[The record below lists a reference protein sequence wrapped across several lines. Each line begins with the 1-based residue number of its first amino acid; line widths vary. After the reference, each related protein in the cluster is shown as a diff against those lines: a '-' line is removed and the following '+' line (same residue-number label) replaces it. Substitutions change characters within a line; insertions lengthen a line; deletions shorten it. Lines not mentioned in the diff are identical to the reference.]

1 MRGKKKK
8 ILQPKDNPNFFFFF
22 SFLISLFLHPF
33 LYSPILFYRRTHLSV
48 DQQNTIVRMDQHS
61 NGSPNGKLEATSSLT
76 PDIPHVTAN
85 ILPLSNILKFYT
97 QEAYKQLTTAVENL
111 SMNVEDESDIK
122 RKKYFLDIIIS
133 LRQDFI
139 KVYTLIKWASISKD
153 VSKFIDLLNWFRLQE
168 FQFENLMFQLNGLTG
183 YSGAKLP
190 NSDILTALEVLY
202 KGRPTL
208 PSYNH
213 IKIKNLSLEKIL
225 EVLEDLNL
233 VLMTRFALMDVPK
246 KFQYEIKD
254 GRVYITVSNEFE
266 VSITVGNDMII
277 DKKEDYY
284 KSPFYFIDFK
294 FLFGI
299 NPETSMITYHDDK
312 VFTRLPASLHGKLE
326 KIANQVLLKEGLEGL
341 YDLLHRYSTS
351 FKIYLIAK
359 QFKELL
365 NTRWRNNVQIN
376 YQTGKS
382 LIIVNYWSLHYL
394 SKNWKS
400 FLELGI
406 DRNSNLSYRWFK
418 NGQYCVDE
426 ELNKIFHIIPQ
437 DNLNDTGNASNNSN
451 SNNNNS
457 NTNEDGVD
465 EESYSDDLNVDLIL
479 NVVVNKH
486 AELLMGMIYEQ
497 LLDKFGEDEVSM
509 VTPHQLLLQ
518 ISPNKSTV
526 FAINPLTGF
535 FYFIDPTPI
544 QNQITKKIN
553 LPPPIVK
560 PLITEIDMV
569 GHIIDQIIQLRVEVF
584 NKEINN
590 KLATTEWI
598 NNGII
603 KLGEY
608 EMSKMTNFLME
619 NDEVVIGVS
628 KVQFYRRKNWPSSWF
643 LINMVSGLNTRSYW
657 WVARIKSING
667 DWKIQWVQII
677 KFKEDQKGEENVN
690 LVGVNLEELNYKF
703 FSELSTFSSNMIIDH
718 MVLEELNLRKVRFLK
733 IKKSEKEVLDRFN
746 LKLPDETGTN
756 SLQTNVDSSLGG
768 VHYESMLLIHN
779 DDLLPIYNSS
789 SSLFLKVQLVGKN
802 EMYLKLFGNLRN
814 LKIKS
819 SKEYELKLNLKIDEV
834 NNFFQVD
841 NTVDLL
847 SVINESKQNLLD
859 LIFNTLNKLNEL
871 IKILDQLSRNK
882 ITILDN
888 SMDNITIKVSDDINN
903 LVIKL
908 PEQADH
914 SIQLVAKEETSWEIQ
929 LILKYLNQ
937 YLHEHKS
944 SNILGIIK
952 YLHEINP
959 IINSKNVIAEQIEKM
974 SKSTMKLANGLSKLN
989 FDLVFFNL
997 NHLQFI
1003 YFINS
1008 TISNMKKIQKDKIL
1022 INISFKNLK
1031 FDQKKRELI
1040 KISLK
1045 DNLNPKNMKFKKLF
1059 EIMFKNI
1066 NELIVNKNSTNKKN
1080 PTINVH
1086 PITTTTSIEDDLIN
1100 FDANDS
1106 EDDDNEKEK
1115 EKPND
1120 ASDKEEEQQQLVFIK
1135 LNYDYLITKDN
1146 FGPIMNEITK
1156 SFIQY
1161 LQE

>member
-1 MRGKKKK
+1 
-8 ILQPKDNPNFFFFF
+8 
-22 SFLISLFLHPF
+22 
-33 LYSPILFYRRTHLSV
+33 
-48 DQQNTIVRMDQHS
+48 
-61 NGSPNGKLEATSSLT
+61 
-76 PDIPHVTAN
+76 
-85 ILPLSNILKFYT
+85 
-97 QEAYKQLTTAVENL
+97 
-111 SMNVEDESDIK
+111 
-122 RKKYFLDIIIS
+122 
-133 LRQDFI
+133 
-139 KVYTLIKWASISKD
+139 
-153 VSKFIDLLNWFRLQE
+153 
-168 FQFENLMFQLNGLTG
+168 
-183 YSGAKLP
+183 
-190 NSDILTALEVLY
+190 
-202 KGRPTL
+202 
-208 PSYNH
+208 
-213 IKIKNLSLEKIL
+213 
-225 EVLEDLNL
+225 
-233 VLMTRFALMDVPK
+233 
-246 KFQYEIKD
+246 
-254 GRVYITVSNEFE
+254 
-266 VSITVGNDMII
+266 
-277 DKKEDYY
+277 
-284 KSPFYFIDFK
+284 
-294 FLFGI
+294 
-299 NPETSMITYHDDK
+299 
-312 VFTRLPASLHGKLE
+312 
-326 KIANQVLLKEGLEGL
+326 
-341 YDLLHRYSTS
+341 
-351 FKIYLIAK
+351 
-359 QFKELL
+359 
-365 NTRWRNNVQIN
+365 
-376 YQTGKS
+376 
-382 LIIVNYWSLHYL
+382 
-394 SKNWKS
+394 
-400 FLELGI
+400 
-406 DRNSNLSYRWFK
+406 
-418 NGQYCVDE
+418 
-426 ELNKIFHIIPQ
+426 
-437 DNLNDTGNASNNSN
+437 
-451 SNNNNS
+451 
-457 NTNEDGVD
+457 
-465 EESYSDDLNVDLIL
+465 
-479 NVVVNKH
+479 
-486 AELLMGMIYEQ
+486 
-497 LLDKFGEDEVSM
+497 
-509 VTPHQLLLQ
+509 
-518 ISPNKSTV
+518 
-526 FAINPLTGF
+526 
-535 FYFIDPTPI
+535 
-544 QNQITKKIN
+544 
-553 LPPPIVK
+553 
-560 PLITEIDMV
+560 
-569 GHIIDQIIQLRVEVF
+569 
-584 NKEINN
+584 
-590 KLATTEWI
+590 
-598 NNGII
+598 
-603 KLGEY
+603 
-608 EMSKMTNFLME
+608 
-619 NDEVVIGVS
+619 
-628 KVQFYRRKNWPSSWF
+628 
-643 LINMVSGLNTRSYW
+643 
-657 WVARIKSING
+657 
-667 DWKIQWVQII
+667 
-677 KFKEDQKGEENVN
+677 
-690 LVGVNLEELNYKF
+690 
-703 FSELSTFSSNMIIDH
+703 
-718 MVLEELNLRKVRFLK
+718 
-733 IKKSEKEVLDRFN
+733 
-746 LKLPDETGTN
+746 
-756 SLQTNVDSSLGG
+756 
-768 VHYESMLLIHN
+768 MLLIHN